1 MAQFILNEVLEKYL
15 DCLIILILRII
26 SDLFKRSQNLIKNLT
41 QPKQR
46 PYNCFWVKYI
56 IVICVFSAPML
67 PVIHHVHLKSL
78 KNNQAILS
86 RSALRWPTRPHLPR
100 LLMSLAKTVPTLSL
114 PRSAWRTKLMV
125 HPTATMA
132 SILEKWWPPR
142 RMISLL
148 NVAPKWNV
156 RDVCV
161 FLFCYLLSLCHVR
174 CMALEIAR
182 RLSDGSCDSD
192 SSTGSSSSSSDNGTL
207 FVICRLRKD
216 RRATG
221 EKGDSEK
228 EIYR

>member
-1 MAQFILNEVLEKYL
+1 MAQLISNEVLGKYL

-46 PYNCFWVKYI
+46 PYNCFWLKYI

-78 KNNQAILS
+78 KNNQATLS
-86 RSALRWPTRPHLPR
+86 RPALRWPTRPHLPR
-100 LLMSLAKTVPTLSL
+100 LLMSFAKTVPTLSL

-125 HPTATMA
+125 QPNATMA
-132 SILEKWWPPR
+132 SMLEKWWPPR
-142 RMISLL
+142 RTISLL
-148 NVAPKWNV
+148 NVTPKWNV
-156 RDVCV
+156 LRGVCV
-161 FLFCYLLSLCHVR
+161 FLFCYLLSLCHIR

-182 RLSDGSCDSD
+182 RLSDSSCDLD
-192 SSTGSSSSSSDNGTL
+192 FSTRSSSSSSDNGTS

-221 EKGDSEK
+221 EKGGERK
-228 EIYR
+228 GGI